1 MSAVRVRLVQNL
13 AVALVALLGAL
24 LLAEG
29 AIRALRLVPVNDYR
43 RLVEPGVAW
52 RMRPHASM
60 LDDQPEFKVPIA
72 INAAGYRDREFAM
85 AKPAGR
91 VRIALIGDSFTFGT
105 GVTAEA
111 RTSNRLEARLR
122 AAGLDVEAF
131 NFGLAGLDTWGATD
145 VLTRGAARLHPDWA
159 VLMVYLGNDVTDNL
173 RRVTR
178 DTTAA
183 ASRAPSPS
191 WRSSVARWIAARS
204 RLYQFVMIR
213 VASVPALR
221 ALFNRLKAAN
231 LAGEVVDQLEILDV
245 RHAPDGALWRPTRD
259 ALARF
264 VTEAS
269 RAGARPLVVLL
280 PSRLQYDDAVWD
292 RLAASRRLDPAIHDR
307 LRPNRLLAA
316 WVADSLRATVLD
328 PTAAFRALGT
338 AAGTTY
344 FPINGHFTERGH
356 EVVAAEMARS
366 LEPAVRAIAR

>member
-1 MSAVRVRLVQNL
+1 MKSFLVRALQNL
-13 AVALVALLGAL
+13 LLAIGSLIVVL

-29 AIRALRLVPVNDYR
+29 VIRAFRLVPVNDYR

-60 LDDQPEFKVPIA
+60 VDDQPEFKVPIV
-72 INAAGYRDREFAM
+72 INAAGYRDREFVT

-91 VRIALIGDSFTFGT
+91 VRLALIGDSFTFGT

-111 RTSNRLEARLR
+111 RTSNRLETRLR
-122 AAGLDVEAF
+122 ASGLDVEVW
-131 NFGLAGLDTWGATD
+131 NLGLAGLDTWGATD
-145 VLTRGAARLHPDWA
+145 VLIRGAAPARPDWA

-173 RRVTR
+173 RRVRR

-183 ASRAPSPS
+183 AARPPAAS
-191 WRSSVARWIAARS
+191 WRSAFLRWIAARS

-231 LAGEVVDQLEILDV
+231 LAGEAVDQLEILDV
-245 RHAPDGALWRPTRD
+245 RHAGDGPLWRATRD

-264 VTEAS
+264 VAEAS
-269 RAGARPLVVLL
+269 HRGIRPVVVLL

-292 RLAASRRLDPAIHDR
+292 RLAATRRLDPPAYDR
-307 LRPNRLLAA
+307 MRPNRLIAA
-316 WVADSLRATVLD
+316 WVSDSLGAGVIDTT
-328 PTAAFRALGT
+328 PAFRALGS
-338 AAGTTY
+338 AASATY
-344 FPINGHFTERGH
+344 FPINGHFTARGH
-356 EVVAAEMARS
+356 EVVAAELTRHF
-366 LEPAVRAIAR
+366 EPAVRAIAP